1 MPGLTFSNELI
12 SRDEALHTEFAI
24 LPYSKLNNKLEF
36 ELISHIIKEAVEIE
50 KNFITE
56 ALPCKLIGMNASLMS
71 QYIEY
76 IADRLMVQLGYSKI
90 FHSSN
95 PFSFM
100 ELISIESKTNFFE
113 KRVSEY
119 ALADKTDDNA
129 FAFTMDF

>member
-1 MPGLTFSNELI
+1 
-12 SRDEALHTEFAI
+12 
-24 LPYSKLNNKLEF
+24 
-36 ELISHIIKEAVEIE
+36 
-50 KNFITE
+50 
-56 ALPCKLIGMNASLMS
+56 MNASLMS